1 MLARFYAALLSGVVL
16 LTIAKRQHIRAATL
30 RLTEIWIQISENPF
44 DIYVF
49 LPVMIIVQSGACQRS
64 AQPHPFP
71 HLFGSQPVAN
81 PKPGLPPA
89 AHISS
94 GPKPDPL
101 LNANLR
107 FAQCHLCTC
116 PVCDLY
122 NVLVVFLPVMLI
134 L

>member
-16 LTIAKRQHIRAATL
+16 LKIAKRQHSRAATL
-30 RLTEIWIQISENPF
+30 SKPF
-44 DIYVF
+44 DKCVF